1 MDQFVSTLQHQ
12 KSDNSYDLVYLIKK
26 DNTEKFAYDKS
37 KGKY

>member
-12 KSDNSYDLVYLIKK
+12 KSDNNYDLVYLIKK
-26 DNTEKFAYDKS
+26 DNTDKFKYDKS